1 MAFSNH
7 PGWMVAIILRGLVL
21 PYYLHLFMGNARGSD
36 ITCRYGGEEYLLVM
50 PGMTREFAM
59 KRAEDLRQICTQIRI
74 SYEGQELGIT
84 VSFGVATYPSDG
96 KDLDII
102 IGWADKALYQ
112 SKQNGRDQV
121 TAWM

>member
-1 MAFSNH
+1 
-7 PGWMVAIILRGLVL
+7 
-21 PYYLHLFMGNARGSD
+21 
-36 ITCRYGGEEYLLVM
+36 
-50 PGMTREFAM
+50 M
-59 KRAEDLRQICTQIRI
+59 KRAEDLRQMCTQIRI
-74 SYEGQELGIT
+74 PYEGQELGIT
-84 VSFGVATYPSDG
+84 VSFGVGTYPSDG